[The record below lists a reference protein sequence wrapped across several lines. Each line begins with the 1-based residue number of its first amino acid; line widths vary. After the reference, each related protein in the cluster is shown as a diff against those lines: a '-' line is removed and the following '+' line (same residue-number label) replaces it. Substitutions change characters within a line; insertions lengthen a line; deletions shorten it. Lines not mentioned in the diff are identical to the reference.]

1 LFLIAATT
9 PTEQPMASKKDKQ
22 YQIDVR
28 KMDGEQLRAEVQ
40 SLRGKLYTLRT
51 QATTE
56 KVEDISQFRKIRK
69 NIARL
74 LTETTARNSKTA
86 AK

>member
-1 LFLIAATT
+1 MAT
-9 PTEQPMASKKDKQ
+9 KKDKQ

-28 KMDGEQLRAEVQ
+28 KMPDEQLRAEVE
-40 SLRGKLYTLRT
+40 SVRSKLYTLRT

-56 KVEDISQFRKIRK
+56 KVEDVSQFRKLRK

-74 LTETTARNSKTA
+74 LTETTARRKA
-86 AK
+86 AAVK

>member
-1 LFLIAATT
+1 
-9 PTEQPMASKKDKQ
+9 MASKKDRQ
-22 YQIDVR
+22 YQMDVR
-28 KMDGEQLRAEVQ
+28 KMDDEQLRAEVKTMR
-40 SLRGKLYTLRT
+40 SKLYTLRT

-56 KVEDISQFRKIRK
+56 KVEDISQFRKLRK

-74 LTETTARNSKTA
+74 LTETTARASKAA

>member
-1 LFLIAATT
+1 
-9 PTEQPMASKKDKQ
+9 MASKKDRQ
-22 YQIDVR
+22 YQMDVR
-28 KMDGEQLRAEVQ
+28 KMDDEQLRAEVKTMR
-40 SLRGKLYTLRT
+40 SKLYTLRT

-56 KVEDISQFRKIRK
+56 KVEDISQFRKLRK

-74 LTETTARNSKTA
+74 LTETTARASKTA